1 MKRTNLF
8 FLKSLILFSSLFFIK
23 QDFLA
28 QNNWYF
34 KNSNKKFERVKFKL
48 INNLIVLP
56 LKINGNVQNFILDT
70 GVSKTIL
77 FNIVEKDS
85 INLNNYE
92 KVNLFGL
99 GKGEPVVAL
108 ASKNNQISLKKIVG
122 EKQTVFVILKN
133 SFDLSSKMGI
143 TINGIIGYTLL
154 RNFRV
159 KINYKSKYMDFYPAN
174 DDRFKVCKKCE
185 VFPIEFFRRKPFIDI
200 KVQLDTVGNKLTDTK
215 VLIDSGGSDALW
227 LFENTKSE
235 IKTPK
240 NFFRDLL
247 GEGLS
252 GLIYGNRS
260 RLPKIK
266 LNSFEIKSPTASFLD
281 SLSTKNARVFKK
293 RNGSIGANILKRF
306 TVWLDYQ
313 NNMLILK
320 KNGFYN
326 DAFDYNMSGLEVV
339 YNGKQLVKQETET
352 MYIDSYNQNVNPNSS
367 LQFLTN
373 YTYKFK
379 PSYKIKSVLPNSP
392 GEAAGLETG
401 DVILRINNKAAHE
414 YRLSEIAQKFQ
425 EKDGKKI
432 RLIIERNGKRLKFQF
447 KLKKKV

>member
-1 MKRTNLF
+1 MKNITLF
-8 FLKSLILFSSLFFIK
+8 FLKSSILFSCLFLIK

-34 KNSNKKFERVKFKL
+34 KDSNKKFERVKFKL

-56 LKINGNVQNFILDT
+56 LKINGNPQNFILDT

-77 FNIVEKDS
+77 FDITEKDS
-85 INLNNYE
+85 INLSNYE
-92 KVNLFGL
+92 KVNLMGL
-99 GKGEPVVAL
+99 GKGEPVIAL
-108 ASKNNQISLKKIVG
+108 ASKNNHISFKKIVG
-122 EKQTVFVILKN
+122 DKQTVFIILKN

-154 RNFRV
+154 KNFRV
-159 KINYKSKYMDFYPAN
+159 KINYKNRYIDFYQAN
-174 DDRFKVCKKCE
+174 GEGFKVCRKCE

-200 KVQLDTVGNKLTDTK
+200 KVQLDTIGTKLIDTK
-215 VLIDSGGSDALW
+215 VLIDLGGSDALW

-235 IKTPK
+235 IRTPK
-240 NFFRDLL
+240 NFFQDLL

-260 RLPKIK
+260 RLPNVK

-281 SLSTKNARVFKK
+281 SISTKNARVFKK

-313 NNMLILK
+313 NKILILK
-320 KNGFYN
+320 KNRYYN

-392 GEAAGLETG
+392 GDKAGLEKG
-401 DVILRINNKAAHE
+401 DIILRINNKASHE
-414 YRLSEIAQKFQ
+414 FKLSEIAQKFK

-447 KLKKKV
+447 ELKKKV